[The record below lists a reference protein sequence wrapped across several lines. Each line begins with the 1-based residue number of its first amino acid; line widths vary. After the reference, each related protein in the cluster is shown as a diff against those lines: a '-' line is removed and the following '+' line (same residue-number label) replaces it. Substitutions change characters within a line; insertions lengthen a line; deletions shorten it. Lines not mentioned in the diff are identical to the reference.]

1 MKFLTLFLMNI
12 CLNLFPFPTLIRIL
26 GIKVVIYLEKALPH
40 DPVTPLSDLTITD
53 KEHNYLKIKVSI
65 RC

>member
-26 GIKVVIYLEKALPH
+26 GIKVVIYSEKALPH
-40 DPVTPLSDLTITD
+40 DPVTPLPDLTITD
-53 KEHNYLKIKVSI
+53 KNII
-65 RC
+65 I